1 MPTAF
6 DSSRPSTKGRI
17 LRLLLGI
24 VVAMF
29 LVAVLLV
36 LNVGRWL
43 VTQDPLAKAQAIV
56 VLSGRL
62 PMRALAAAELYRNG
76 FAPEV
81 WLTHPAEPTASL
93 AALDISAD
101 GEDVYNTRVLLH
113 EGVPAQAIRVLPN
126 PIVNTA
132 DELATIAAALPADKT
147 GIVIIVTTKAHTRR
161 TRELWKRI
169 ADGRGRAIVRAAPA
183 DPFDPAHWWRT
194 SGDAL
199 DVVRECLGL
208 LNTWSGLQL
217 HGS

>member
-1 MPTAF
+1 MQTQL
-6 DSSRPSTKGRI
+6 DSSRTSVSRLVLRSLAGLFALTI
-17 LRLLLGI
+17 LLS
-24 VVAMF
+24 V
-29 LVAVLLV
+29 VLL

-43 VTQDPLAKAQAIV
+43 VVEDPLTKAQAIV

-62 PMRALAAAELYRNG
+62 PMRALAAAKLYRDG

-81 WLTHPAEPTASL
+81 WVTHPAQPSASL
-93 AALDISAD
+93 AALDIPYD
-101 GEDVYNTRVLLH
+101 GEDVYNIRVLSH
-113 EGVPAQAIRVLPN
+113 EGVPLQAIRVLPH

-132 DELATIAAALPADKT
+132 DEMAAIADALPRDGSGA
-147 GIVIIVTTKAHTRR
+147 VIIVTTKAHTRR

-169 ADGRGRAIVRAAPA
+169 GRGRSRTIIRAAPD

-208 LNTWSGLQL
+208 LNAWAGLPL
-217 HGS
+217 RGW